1 MPSISV
7 QLPLQIDAQD
17 GYVMNKTMHQ
27 AVKQNLKM
35 IILTSPGER
44 VMDPNFGV
52 GLKRFLFEMANE
64 YVYEDIRAAILRQI
78 EIYMPFIKIKN
89 IAIRAPQEGLFES
102 SGVPIAIQLL
112 YQIDG
117 LATQDILE
125 ISTAQTI

>member
-27 AVKQNLKM
+27 AVRQNLKM
-35 IILTSPGER
+35 LVLTSPGER

-52 GLKRFLFEMANE
+52 GLRRFLFEMADE
-64 YVYEDIRAAILRQI
+64 YVYEDIRAAIQRQI
-78 EIYMPFIKIKN
+78 EIYMPYIRIKN

-102 SGVPIAIQLL
+102 SGVPIAIQLF

-117 LATQDILE
+117 LGTQDILE